1 MIVVMG
7 IDPGVASTGFGVV
20 RIAGGR
26 MSAVD
31 GGVIESPADE
41 PTEGRLARIYDS
53 LAELLTWHQP
63 VALALEDVYFGK
75 NVRSAIG
82 VGQARGV
89 ALLTAAQR
97 GIPCFDYTP
106 QAVKM
111 AVCGT
116 GSAAKKQVQRMVG
129 VLLGLPR
136 PPVSDHAADALAVAI
151 CHAGHTRPAHEF
163 SSRDPREARVG

>member
-7 IDPGVASTGFGVV
+7 IDPGVASTGFGVLRV
-20 RIAGGR
+20 AGGK

-31 GGVIESPADE
+31 GGVIEAPPSE
-41 PTEGRLARIYDS
+41 PIEGRLARIHRS
-53 LAELLTWHQP
+53 LAELIDWHQP

-75 NVRSAIG
+75 NVRSAIA

-89 ALLTAAQR
+89 ALLTAAQD
-97 GIPCFDYTP
+97 GVPCFDYTP

-111 AVCGT
+111 AVCGS
-116 GSAAKKQVQRMVG
+116 GSAAKEQVQRMVG

-136 PPVSDHAADALAVAI
+136 PPESDHAADALAVAI
-151 CHAGHTRPAHEF
+151 CHAGHTRPASDAGER
-163 SSRDPREARVG
+163 SEAQAG